1 MIAMSGSAAVFIHR
15 DLSVLEKVKSSS
27 GDHARTT
34 HSPQEALSWIQDQ
47 SQPITAIY
55 ISPDQTEHSTFLFL
69 EQLWKDRPAMPVFL
83 LDQTLFNQTDNASR
97 VLEKTAI
104 NGIFGDSI
112 DIPRPTFNVDR
123 RKKPS
128 IDHESVGY
136 TPIPVTDFLSHRE
149 FPFDVYFRVEDG
161 SMRIFAEQGSP
172 IDNGKIE
179 KLSTQLDFLHV
190 RNEVTRDRILMLQT
204 TRETMIENPDFPDHW
219 KTAEVLARSKNL
231 LAKIRKSEMGNPIVS
246 IARGLIDDLQKLIA
260 HLRPESGSLNQLIDQ
275 ALSND
280 RAVYCSTMAI
290 LICQQLK
297 FEKKATL
304 EILGIAAILQDI
316 SLYQTPAGDLSDRD
330 PANLTAEE
338 ARYHHRHPIL
348 SSDIL
353 AHQTNIPQ
361 VTLQVIR
368 QHHERKDRTGYP
380 NRTGGGQLHPLA
392 EILSL
397 INCCYEVS
405 HSYVSQKEALFALES
420 EVFVHFSEPSVLA
433 LKKIHSR
440 L

>member
-1 MIAMSGSAAVFIHR
+1 MSGSAAVFIHR
-15 DLSVLEKVKSSS
+15 DLSVLEKIKSSS
-27 GDHARTT
+27 GNSTRTT
-34 HSPQEALSWIQDQ
+34 QSPQEAITWVQDQ
-47 SQPITAIY
+47 SQPISAIY
-55 ISPDQTEHSTFLFL
+55 ISPDQTELSTFFFL
-69 EQLWKDRPAMPVFL
+69 EQIWKDRPAMPVFL
-83 LDQTLFNQTDNASR
+83 LDQSLFSQTENALR
-97 VLEKTAI
+97 VQEKTAV
-104 NGIFGDSI
+104 NGILGDSI
-112 DIPRPTFNVDR
+112 QIPDLNFTVER
-123 RKKPS
+123 RKKLALELES
-128 IDHESVGY
+128 IGH
-136 TPIPVTDFLSHRE
+136 TAIPVTDFLNHRE

-161 SMRIFAEQGSP
+161 SMRIFAEQGVR
-172 IDNGKIE
+172 IDGSQIE
-179 KLSTQLDFLHV
+179 QLSTRLDFLYV
-190 RNEVTRDRILMLQT
+190 RNEVTRNRIHLLQ
-204 TRETMIENPDFPDHW
+204 EAKESMIENPVFPDHW

-231 LAKIRKSEMGNPIVS
+231 LTRIRKSEMGNPIVT
-246 IARGLIDDLQKLIA
+246 IARNLIEDLQKLIA
-260 HLRPESGSLNQLIDQ
+260 HLRPESGSLNRLIDQ
-275 ALSND
+275 SLADD
-280 RAVYCSTMAI
+280 RAIYCSTMAI
-290 LICQQLK
+290 LLCQQLK

-316 SLYQTPAGDLSDRD
+316 SLYQTPAGDLSRRNKDD
-330 PANLTAEE
+330 LNEDE

-380 NRTGGGQLHPLA
+380 NRTGGVQLHPLA

-405 HSYVSQKEALFALES
+405 HAYPNQKEALFALES
-420 EVFVHFSEPSVLA
+420 EVFVHFSESSVLA